1 LKEIV
6 PMPGLSPGRT
16 DVWALTV
23 REARTSARLNHP
35 NVVRVFDVLFTAGR
49 PWIVMEY
56 VPGRSLYGVVQ
67 EDGPV
72 STDVAA
78 RVGLAVLDGLV
89 AVHQAGVLHRD
100 VKPHNVLL
108 ADDGRI
114 LLADFGVAMFH
125 GDLADDVI
133 LGSPGYVA
141 PERVREGASTVQT
154 DLWSLGATLYWM
166 LEGKPPAGRLGSG
179 RLAKVVNGL
188 LHHDP
193 AQRLSAEAA
202 RSMLAKVAKVD
213 KLSRLPLRKTAVVTS
228 AAALVATAGTVAW
241 AEWSPTGAA
250 EGATRPTAL
259 SCASAADPQPG
270 TGKAASAGTPIT
282 GTPIDGGWVRAV
294 DAGFSVG
301 VPVGWRRATDG
312 AAVCL
317 IDPTGRRAV
326 AVAAEASEDPD
337 RVAYWQR
344 EENDLLHGAG
354 PAGYQRVD
362 ISPALYQKGGA
373 DWEYRYEADGV
384 RWHVLRRVVMQ
395 QAVDHLGQPPG
406 RDPALGRLAFEHPVQ
421 RGAQRPEVGLYGRG
435 ALADPLRRDVARR
448 SEDDVVGEVAV
459 EHGHPEVGEQ
469 DAAVVGEQD
478 VVRLD
483 VAVQHAGAVH
493 GLEPVEDGQPDA
505 GRLVGA
511 DRPVLLHGRVQGP
524 AGDVLHHDPRPAVGE
539 QDVEDAHDVG
549 MVQAGAGPGLAD
561 GLRPDVV
568 VPGRYPGQRHDLF
581 QGDVAGQDLVPGLPD
596 GAHAAHADR
605 ADQEESARD
614 DFPHDRHPRPP
625 LSRQSFCPGTRGRV
639 RSRSI
644 ESCFGA
650 I

>member
-1 LKEIV
+1 MAVVGEVVAGRFCLVRAIGVGGMGAVWQARDEVLARDVALKEIV

-72 STDVAA
+72 STDDAA
-78 RVGLAVLDGLV
+78 RIGLAVLDGLV

-166 LEGKPPAGRLGSG
+166 LQGKPPSGRLGSG

-193 AQRLSAEAA
+193 AQRLSADAA

-213 KLSRLPLRKTAVVTS
+213 KLSRLPLRRTAVVTS

-241 AEWSPTGAA
+241 AEWSPTGPAN
-250 EGATRPTAL
+250 GATQPTAL
-259 SCASAADPQPG
+259 SCASASDPRPG
-270 TGKAASAGTPIT
+270 PGKAASGDTPIT
-282 GTPIDGGWVRAV
+282 GTPINGGWVRAQ
-294 DAGFSVG
+294 DAGFSIG
-301 VPVGWRRATDG
+301 VPNGWRRATDG

-317 IDPTGRRAV
+317 IDPAGRRAV
-326 AVAAEASEDPD
+326 AVAAAAPEDPD
-337 RVAYWQR
+337 RMAYWQR

-354 PAGYQRVD
+354 PTGYQRVD
-362 ISPALYQKGGA
+362 ISPALYRKGGA
-373 DWEYRYEADGV
+373 DWEYRYDADGV
-384 RWHVLRRVVMQ
+384 RWHVLRRAFAAGNGKAFVISWTTPDDEWDRNQ
-395 QAVDHLGQPPG
+395 
-406 RDPALGRLAFEHPVQ
+406 RDFRTI
-421 RGAQRPEVGLYGRG
+421 
-435 ALADPLRRDVARR
+435 
-448 SEDDVVGEVAV
+448 
-459 EHGHPEVGEQ
+459 
-469 DAAVVGEQD
+469 
-478 VVRLD
+478 
-483 VAVQHAGAVH
+483 
-493 GLEPVEDGQPDA
+493 
-505 GRLVGA
+505 
-511 DRPVLLHGRVQGP
+511 
-524 AGDVLHHDPRPAVGE
+524 
-539 QDVEDAHDVG
+539 
-549 MVQAGAGPGLAD
+549 M
-561 GLRPDVV
+561 
-568 VPGRYPGQRHDLF
+568 
-581 QGDVAGQDLVPGLPD
+581 
-596 GAHAAHADR
+596 
-605 ADQEESARD
+605 
-614 DFPHDRHPRPP
+614 
-625 LSRQSFCPGTRGRV
+625 QSFE
-639 RSRSI
+639 SR
-644 ESCFGA
+644 
-650 I
+650 